1 MSKLTLKQGIISAAA
16 GLITGVAAG
25 FVPMLLM
32 ILPAVTGYIGVA
44 FGYGALGIALA
55 ASSGIIMA
63 QSSSMGLAS
72 CIGYAA
78 MLVCESIII
87 AVIFK
92 KRGAYRT
99 AAAYCAFA
107 AALCQYGGSCLI
119 PLIELGDPF
128 AYYAEYAANF
138 ASVLVQSAAELGL
151 DQAGLEQ
158 LEYVTALL
166 KYSAP
171 DIAVLS
177 IVATSMI
184 SGLLS
189 VFFANKLCK
198 KFKTPA
204 KPMASFCRWQLS
216 RSFYRGAL
224 VLVIGAL
231 IISFSNIRNA
241 SAIMMALSCMVAGPY
256 ALMGLCFLVFSIK
269 NRRKGRGIL
278 IASAVVMVVLLP
290 YSIYGLCMMGVADR
304 LFGMRRAQIK

>member
-72 CIGYAA
+72 CIGYTA

-92 KRGAYRT
+92 KRGAYRA

-128 AYYAEYAANF
+128 AYYSEYAANF

-151 DQAGLEQ
+151 DQVGLEQ

-241 SAIMMALSCMVAGPY
+241 SAIMMALSCIVAGPY